1 MSATID
7 KEDSP
12 MKRAA
17 LYLRVSTKAQAR
29 RDGNA
34 EGYSLPTQRSTGN
47 DKARSL
53 GAVIVEEYLDKDT
66 GRSTDQRPAMKALL
80 ERVESDRDIDYV
92 IVFKLDRWARNTR
105 EDLVNDFTLEQAGA
119 ELISCSEQIDRSN
132 AGRMMH
138 AVLAAHNE
146 YQSRNSGDEIRRKRL
161 IKIQEGGTPG
171 RAPIG
176 YKNVGEGGRR
186 WVETEPGTADL
197 ITWCFHAYATGDWSL
212 KDLAAEAKDRG
223 LLSTGGPTTPRRPV
237 SPNQLQ
243 RILRRPYYKGI
254 VTFNGVE
261 YEGKHEPI
269 VDELA
274 WQKVQDILDGRRQG
288 EKQREHPHYLKGTIF
303 CGYCE
308 SRLCVTYSTSHTG
321 RVYPYYFCL
330 GRHQKRTTCMLK
342 HRPIQTIENLIEDHY
357 QLVQLT
363 AEGIEET
370 ADAVQAE
377 IASAQDDLQTQRSQT
392 KKLISRLETERA
404 KLLQAHYADAVPL
417 ELLKTEQTRINSQV
431 QAARATLAAT
441 EQQAASIDETI
452 ARAVDLARNCHTT
465 YHAAPEPQR
474 RQLNQ
479 SIFKRILV
487 DEHGIVS
494 WEYNAPIALL
504 MSAHGASKP
513 LTPGQT
519 TSTTTP
525 AHTRNYLR
533 ERRLN
538 THHNGKS
545 PSALARAFTTVSSKD
560 ELLAEGEGFEP
571 SVTRRLQRLSRP
583 PHSSALAT
591 FRGRG

>member
-1 MSATID
+1 VPIDQEATMSATID

-186 WVETEPGTADL
+186 WVETEPG
-197 ITWCFHAYATGDWSL
+197 
-212 KDLAAEAKDRG
+212 
-223 LLSTGGPTTPRRPV
+223 
-237 SPNQLQ
+237 
-243 RILRRPYYKGI
+243 
-254 VTFNGVE
+254 
-261 YEGKHEPI
+261 EPI

-538 THHNGKS
+538 TTTAFEAAPFVRSGNLPGS
-545 PSALARAFTTVSSKD
+545 RLVIRLRRANVRTV
-560 ELLAEGEGFEP
+560 GIVGF
-571 SVTRRLQRLSRP
+571 
-583 PHSSALAT
+583 
-591 FRGRG
+591 G